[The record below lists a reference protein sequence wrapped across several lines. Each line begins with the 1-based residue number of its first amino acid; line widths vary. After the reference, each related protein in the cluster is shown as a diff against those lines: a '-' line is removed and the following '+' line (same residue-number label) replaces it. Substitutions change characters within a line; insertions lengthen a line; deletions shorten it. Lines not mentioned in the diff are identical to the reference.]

1 MNMQTQTIQDKLDV
15 NKFNTDELNSHI
27 TIDKTYPD
35 KNRILTIIHAC
46 PAGLYQFADDGEVQF
61 DHLGCLECGTCRV
74 LGCGQM
80 VKEWNYPAGGMGIS
94 YRMG

>member
-1 MNMQTQTIQDKLDV
+1 MAKMTIQDKLGL

-27 TIDKTYPD
+27 QVNKDYADKEETD
-35 KNRILTIIHAC
+35 RVIRVC
-46 PAGLYQFADDGEVQF
+46 PAGLYQMEEDGRISF

-74 LGCGQM
+74 LSKGK
-80 VKEWNYPAGGMGIS
+80 VVEEWNYPAGEKGVS